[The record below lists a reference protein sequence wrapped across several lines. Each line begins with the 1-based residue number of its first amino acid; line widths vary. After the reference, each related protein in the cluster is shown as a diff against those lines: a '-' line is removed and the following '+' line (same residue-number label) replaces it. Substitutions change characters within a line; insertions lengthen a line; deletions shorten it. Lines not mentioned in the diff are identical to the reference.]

1 MRVGWCRDTE
11 GVYRRVDGVHIVM
24 TGQRYDRLP
33 YTVVNG
39 LGNTLSRVD
48 PRGGRKVHACKYSN
62 PLSAMA
68 AADAAWPIN
77 RVTTVTPE
85 ELVGADTV
93 KALLDA
99 GFRIVRANEVHG

>member
-1 MRVGWCRDTE
+1 MRVGWHQDPE
-11 GVYRRVDGVHIVM
+11 GVYRRVDGVHVVM
-24 TGQRYDRLP
+24 TGRRFDRLP
-33 YTVVNG
+33 YTIVNAG
-39 LGNTLSRVD
+39 GHTLSRVD
-48 PRGGRKVHACKYSN
+48 PRGGRRVHACKYSN

-85 ELVGADTV
+85 ELVGAETV

-99 GFRIVRANEVHG
+99 GFKIVRE